1 MSRYANTS
9 TLLDDKR
16 KRRYYAALIDPTIAP
31 NSSDIYVITTI
42 GDRLDLLSFK
52 YYSEA
57 SFWWIIAAANPTLR
71 KDSLYLE
78 PGTQLRIP
86 SDFQQVVAQLQSTN
100 TLRY

>member
-1 MSRYANTS
+1 MSRYTNTP
-9 TLLDDKR
+9 TLLDDER
-16 KRRYYAALIDPTIAP
+16 KRRYFAALIDPTIAP
-31 NSSDIYVITTI
+31 SSDDIYVITTI

-52 YYSEA
+52 YYYEA
-57 SFWWIIAAANPTLR
+57 YYWWIIAAANPTLR

-100 TLRY
+100 KLRY

>member
-9 TLLDDKR
+9 TLLDDER
-16 KRRYYAALIDPTIAP
+16 KRRYFAALIDPTIAP
-31 NSSDIYVITTI
+31 SSSDIYVITTI

-71 KDSLYLE
+71 KDSLYLD

-86 SDFQQVVAQLQSTN
+86 SDYQRVVAQLQSIN
-100 TLRY
+100 ALRY

>member
-1 MSRYANTS
+1 MSRYTNTP
-9 TLLDDKR
+9 TLLDDER
-16 KRRYYAALIDPTIAP
+16 KRRYFAALIDPTIAP
-31 NSSDIYVITTI
+31 SSDDIYVITTI

-86 SDFQQVVAQLQSTN
+86 SDYQRVVAQLQSIN
-100 TLRY
+100 ALRY